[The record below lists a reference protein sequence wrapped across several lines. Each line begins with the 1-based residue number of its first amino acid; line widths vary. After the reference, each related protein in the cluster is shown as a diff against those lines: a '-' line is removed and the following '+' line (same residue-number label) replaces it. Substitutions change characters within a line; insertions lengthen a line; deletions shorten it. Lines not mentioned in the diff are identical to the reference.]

1 MLTNS
6 NAPPPA
12 PPPLPPNQVNS
23 HPRQDERER
32 QQRNYRNR
40 QSNDIAYLDQVWN
53 GPDWIPPD
61 VRLGLGSSAEGA
73 LRVAVVA
80 AQAKKPC
87 RSGENPP
94 PLHLS
99 GAIAQAVLSSLQA
112 QYPEHDN
119 NTDEQSIDVSD
130 NPSLNSTDYPTN
142 DYDCGDFLPNTYDPE
157 PEDAQSES
165 HDLQSEAFTDV
176 RSHQTSTTT
185 PHTTNNDTMAQT
197 AQTPAANKL
206 EKHLEARLKL
216 RELEIEETCNTA
228 YSTAKKKYS
237 QELIDEVDKEYP
249 ESAESRRRRSVTGL
263 VAAKAR
269 ADLDAILYHIEESSP
284 PSKDLAMQIEAAR
297 SKLTKCAG
305 ALMEAKAR
313 LQALDNMWITKLK
326 LDTIAKQEADAEKV
340 QQKIAELK
348 RQLDLLSHES
358 SSMRVEVAEGI
369 KAWHDEGW
377 AN

>member
-1 MLTNS
+1 M
-6 NAPPPA
+6 
-12 PPPLPPNQVNS
+12 
-23 HPRQDERER
+23 
-32 QQRNYRNR
+32 
-40 QSNDIAYLDQVWN
+40 
-53 GPDWIPPD
+53 
-61 VRLGLGSSAEGA
+61 
-73 LRVAVVA
+73 
-80 AQAKKPC
+80 
-87 RSGENPP
+87 
-94 PLHLS
+94 
-99 GAIAQAVLSSLQA
+99 
-112 QYPEHDN
+112 
-119 NTDEQSIDVSD
+119 
-130 NPSLNSTDYPTN
+130 
-142 DYDCGDFLPNTYDPE
+142 
-157 PEDAQSES
+157 
-165 HDLQSEAFTDV
+165 
-176 RSHQTSTTT
+176 
-185 PHTTNNDTMAQT
+185 
-197 AQTPAANKL
+197 

-216 RELEIEETCNTA
+216 RELEIEETCSTA

-284 PSKDLAMQIEAAR
+284 PSKDLAMPIEAAR

-340 QQKIAELK
+340 QQRIAELK

-377 AN
+377 ASILGLEGWVMIDMKGRWNDTEWKMS